1 MPDETLARVF
11 DLFFTTKSQGTGL
24 GMAISRSVVD
34 LHGGE
39 LSVHSVVGQGTRV
52 TIRLPLEVSA

>member
-1 MPDETLARVF
+1 
-11 DLFFTTKSQGTGL
+11 
-24 GMAISRSVVD
+24 VVD

-52 TIRLPLEVSA
+52 VARLPLDAGGTRDAAAAASEGNPR